1 MRGEGRRGEDRRGR
15 RRRSAR
21 KEGEGREG
29 ERNFRAYAGNGGR
42 EEHDPWR
49 VPRAATQSLLL

>member
-1 MRGEGRRGEDRRGR
+1 VQRGGEDRRG
-15 RRRSAR
+15 AEGEEIG